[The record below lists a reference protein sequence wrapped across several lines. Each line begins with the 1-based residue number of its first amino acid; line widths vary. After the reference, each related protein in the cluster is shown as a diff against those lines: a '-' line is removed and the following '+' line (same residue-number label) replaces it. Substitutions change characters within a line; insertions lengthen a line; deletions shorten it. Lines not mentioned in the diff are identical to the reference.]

1 MALDGCWVQFSEER
15 IPSLSD
21 QGFLCA
27 DVAMDIISAIKNDR
41 DLVVDKNAAK
51 VNAPRATEVTPV
63 STVQNFSQGTANV
76 SSVTSAATS
85 SNPAAVS
92 RTSDPFSQDAA
103 QATKRWEPQ
112 SLLDVVLNVFSED
125 DESKLLEEL
134 KARNEA
140 ERSAEAEEKRQ
151 EALARAKEEIAE
163 LNLKQLSLRF
173 DTSNDFDDT
182 DVINVVDAQSN
193 EVIRQIP
200 SEEFLRVSA
209 AIRQYEQRIEQN
221 DMVTDPQLKA
231 KGLVTG
237 DTNENLCGAVFD
249 DLV

>member
-1 MALDGCWVQFSEER
+1 M
-15 IPSLSD
+15 
-21 QGFLCA
+21 
-27 DVAMDIISAIKNDR
+27 
-41 DLVVDKNAAK
+41 
-51 VNAPRATEVTPV
+51 
-63 STVQNFSQGTANV
+63 
-76 SSVTSAATS
+76 
-85 SNPAAVS
+85 
-92 RTSDPFSQDAA
+92 
-103 QATKRWEPQ
+103 
-112 SLLDVVLNVFSED
+112 
-125 DESKLLEEL
+125 
-134 KARNEA
+134 
-140 ERSAEAEEKRQ
+140 RQ
-151 EALARAKEEIAE
+151 RARAKEEIAE

-237 DTNENLCGAVFD
+237 DTNENLRGAVFD